1 MPGDPLRTRGTA
13 FRRRRRLLG
22 HRGRD
27 RPPRPWSNRSK
38 PRPGTWRPARG
49 RAGHRAVPGPPWSY
63 GELTW
68 GGIIMRRVLLVSTAV
83 LGLTSLPVLAQ
94 QAEPAPRG
102 QAPAVTGPATEPIPE
117 QAEH

>member
-13 FRRRRRLLG
+13 FRRRRRLPG

-49 RAGHRAVPGPPWSY
+49 RAGHGAVPGPPLFY
-63 GELTW
+63 GELTS
-68 GGIIMRRVLLVSTAV
+68 GGRAAMRRVLLVSTAV
-83 LGLTSLPVLAQ
+83 LGLASLPALAQ
-94 QAEPAPRG
+94 RAQPAPEG
-102 QAPAVTGPATEPIPE
+102 QAPAVTGPAPEPIP
-117 QAEH
+117 